1 MAADG
6 HGFRVREQLCKQK
19 NIYLTCCCKNQLPL
33 QTSAFAGFGTVS
45 ARAIRKV
52 EVKLVRAQVDVK
64 DIGIRLTCRI
74 Q

>member
-1 MAADG
+1 MVMASG
-6 HGFRVREQLCKQK
+6 LESSCINKK
-19 NIYLTCCCKNQLPL
+19 IYIYSTCCCKNQLPL
-33 QTSAFAGFGTVS
+33 QTSAFAGFGTVF
-45 ARAIRKV
+45 ARGIRKV